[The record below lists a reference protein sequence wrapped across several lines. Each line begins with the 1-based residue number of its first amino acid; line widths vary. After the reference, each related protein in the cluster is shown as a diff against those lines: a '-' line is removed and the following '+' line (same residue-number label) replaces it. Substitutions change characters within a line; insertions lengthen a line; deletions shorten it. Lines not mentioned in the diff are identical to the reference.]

1 MPSLLRREDR
11 SALGAHRGPIV
22 VITHTHTMRSRA
34 ALILAREQLSL
45 HPSLLFHHHVA
56 LRADSQ
62 ARCATM
68 RAMLPFSE
76 NVSCIGAST
85 IAALLP
91 AIGQSGRLFSRQ
103 KPKSVEVENEQSRAS
118 WAQGADL
125 GVGSYQWSWSNCDAT
140 YLGWAALSGL
150 ASTQHARWFWFL
162 EWDVTWSG
170 NIATILAAYHGY
182 SGEAGGRPS
191 KGRARSEDLLCD
203 VPLPARPQTTAGYKH
218 MKNRRGLPHFIERNR
233 SEYAFDVVWTCVIQL
248 ARLSARLLR
257 HVIAQSRRPEHGLF
271 CEMRAAT
278 MCSMMADSVHPPCV
292 IGNVAHGRQER
303 FFETRRRLH
312 DAKRHPTFNWHTIL
326 LCGWFILLLLPSMR
340 TVPPQGVWCFGAR
353 AWNSLPAA
361 LPRREV
367 WSLWHLSRR
376 HLGFPAFCPQEPFQR
391 AELSWGTAIPP
402 LQVGGRC
409 GGFWWRC
416 ASWSL
421 SWASEVVLSS
431 ASLFFR
437 LHMEESDHMPN
448 CAGRCYML
456 RRLKELLYA
465 YTLLVYLVC
474 WPVACFFTFCVISVC
489 ARVE

>member
-11 SALGAHRGPIV
+11 SVLGAHRGPIV
-22 VITHTHTMRSRA
+22 VIQHTHTMRSREGI
-34 ALILAREQLSL
+34 ILARKQLSL
-45 HPSLLFHHHVA
+45 HRSQLFQHHVA

-91 AIGQSGRLFSRQ
+91 AIGQSGRLFSRE
-103 KPKSVEVENEQSRAS
+103 KPSNVQVEDERSRAS

-150 ASTQHARWFWFL
+150 ASTKDARWFWFL
-162 EWDVTWSG
+162 EWDVAWSG
-170 NIATILAAYHGY
+170 SIATILAAYHGY
-182 SGEAGGRPS
+182 SGEAGGPPN
-191 KGRARSEDLLCD
+191 RARTEDLLCD
-203 VPLPARPQTTAGYKH
+203 IPLPARPQTTAGYKH

-233 SEYAFDVVWTCVIQL
+233 SVYSYDVVWNCVIQL
-248 ARLSARLLR
+248 TRLSARLLR

-312 DAKRHPTFNWHTIL
+312 DVKRHPTFNWHAL
-326 LCGWFILLLLPSMR
+326 LLRGWFIEYEYCLLLPSVS
-340 TVPPQGVWCFGAR
+340 TVPPQCFGLSRAI
-353 AWNSLPAA
+353 AWNLLPLRLVWVA
-361 LPRREV
+361 LAPQ
-367 WSLWHLSRR
+367 WG
-376 HLGFPAFCPQEPFQR
+376 LGATFCLQEPFKC
-391 AELSWGTAIPP
+391 AELSWRTAIPP

-409 GGFWWRC
+409 GGYWWRC
-416 ASWSL
+416 ASRRL
-421 SWASEVVLSS
+421 SWASEVVLLTPASS
-431 ASLFFR
+431 V
-437 LHMEESDHMPN
+437 
-448 CAGRCYML
+448 
-456 RRLKELLYA
+456 LYA
-465 YTLLVYLVC
+465 LWKDVTIPTPIMPPQKIVRCTVCKPSLQLLSRG
-474 WPVACFFTFCVISVC
+474 P
-489 ARVE
+489 R

>member
-1 MPSLLRREDR
+1 MLRVHPSFVLPRQFGTRARRATRSRSRPVLMDRRRSCDARLVIQRSSTPCTMNATFGCDASGDNGTSIWVDGGCRGRFDCGAGRFANCGEQYYSRRRWTCACRIPDNESRSMPSLLRREDR
-11 SALGAHRGPIV
+11 SALGAHRGPVV

-34 ALILAREQLSL
+34 ALILAREQLSS
-45 HPSLLFHHHVA
+45 HPSLLFYHHVA

-76 NVSCIGAST
+76 NVSCVGAST

-103 KPKSVEVENEQSRAS
+103 KPKSIAVEDERSRAS

-150 ASTQHARWFWFL
+150 ATTQDARWFWFL

-312 DAKRHPTFNWHTIL
+312 DAKRHPTFNWHSIL
-326 LCGWFILLLLPSMR
+326 LRSWYCTIAPTLYEGSAPSE
-340 TVPPQGVWCFGAR
+340 PLGVRAR
-353 AWNSLPAA
+353 YSMSAA
-361 LPRREV
+361 LPRRAV
-367 WSLWHLSRR
+367 WVTQA
-376 HLGFPAFCPQEPFQR
+376 P
-391 AELSWGTAIPP
+391 
-402 LQVGGRC
+402 
-409 GGFWWRC
+409 
-416 ASWSL
+416 
-421 SWASEVVLSS
+421 
-431 ASLFFR
+431 
-437 LHMEESDHMPN
+437 M
-448 CAGRCYML
+448 
-456 RRLKELLYA
+456 
-465 YTLLVYLVC
+465 
-474 WPVACFFTFCVISVC
+474 
-489 ARVE
+489 

>member
-11 SALGAHRGPIV
+11 SVLGAHRGPIV
-22 VITHTHTMRSRA
+22 VIQHTHTMRSREGI
-34 ALILAREQLSL
+34 ILARKQLSL
-45 HPSLLFHHHVA
+45 HRSQLFQHHVA

-91 AIGQSGRLFSRQ
+91 AIGQSGRLFSRE
-103 KPKSVEVENEQSRAS
+103 KPSNVQVEDERSRAS

-150 ASTQHARWFWFL
+150 ASTKDARWFWFL
-162 EWDVTWSG
+162 EWDVAWSG
-170 NIATILAAYHGY
+170 SIATILAAYHGY
-182 SGEAGGRPS
+182 SGEAGGPPS
-191 KGRARSEDLLCD
+191 RARTEDLLCD
-203 VPLPARPQTTAGYKH
+203 IPLPARPQTTAGYKH

-233 SEYAFDVVWTCVIQL
+233 SVYSYDVVWNCVIQL

-312 DAKRHPTFNWHTIL
+312 DVKRHPTFNWHAL
-326 LCGWFILLLLPSMR
+326 LLRGWFIR
-340 TVPPQGVWCFGAR
+340 
-353 AWNSLPAA
+353 
-361 LPRREV
+361 
-367 WSLWHLSRR
+367 
-376 HLGFPAFCPQEPFQR
+376 
-391 AELSWGTAIPP
+391 
-402 LQVGGRC
+402 
-409 GGFWWRC
+409 
-416 ASWSL
+416 
-421 SWASEVVLSS
+421 VLSAPTVYEHS
-431 ASLFFR
+431 APSVLWAFPGDGLEFVALEVSL
-437 LHMEESDHMPN
+437 
-448 CAGRCYML
+448 GR
-456 RRLKELLYA
+456 
-465 YTLLVYLVC
+465 
-474 WPVACFFTFCVISVC
+474 FCTSVGS
-489 ARVE
+489 RD